1 MKETSENVCFYFM
14 IGFLWSLYPDTIF
27 LWCGNNKYLLELI
40 KRRSKVQEKNMSCE
54 RALNFDQWKIF
65 SENYKPMRVWLCL
78 QIYRELLSLATFLSV
93 HSNSEEVSDL
103 SWQNMYPNLKTT
115 GHMKL
120 KFFLWTILLDNL
132 LLAKYL
138 ISVAA
143 PLTFW
148 ASGLWWYSRKEEI
161 FSM

>member
-1 MKETSENVCFYFM
+1 MPRE
-14 IGFLWSLYPDTIF
+14 
-27 LWCGNNKYLLELI
+27 CGLH
-40 KRRSKVQEKNMSCE
+40 
-54 RALNFDQWKIF
+54 FDQWKTF
-65 SENYKPMRVWLCL
+65 SDNYKPMRVWLCL

-120 KFFLWTILLDNL
+120 KFFLWTIILDNL
-132 LLAKYL
+132 LLAKYI

-148 ASGLWWYSRKEEI
+148 ASGLWWSQERKKYFLCKIPGTSWSRLWI
-161 FSM
+161 LGSN